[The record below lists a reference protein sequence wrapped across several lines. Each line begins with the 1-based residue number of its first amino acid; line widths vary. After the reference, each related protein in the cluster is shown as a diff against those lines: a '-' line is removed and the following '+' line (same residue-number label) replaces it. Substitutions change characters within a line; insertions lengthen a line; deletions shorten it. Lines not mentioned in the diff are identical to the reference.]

1 MARCLIIGCG
11 CRGLQL
17 AVGLRERG
25 HVVRGTTR
33 DPERITD
40 IEAVGAEGHLGDPD
54 RIGTVFQAFD
64 HVSIAY
70 ILLGSAA
77 GPPGLV
83 RALHETR
90 LEMMLSR
97 MLDTTIHGIV
107 YESAGT
113 VDRDLLRAGGD
124 MVRATC
130 AGSRIPYQLLDA
142 DPSEHAAWLEAAL
155 AAAEVVLMG
164 V

>member
-11 CRGLQL
+11 CRGRQL
-17 AVGLRERG
+17 AAGLRERG

-33 DPERITD
+33 DPQRIID

-54 RIGTVFQAFD
+54 RIGTIFQAFD
-64 HVSIAY
+64 HVSIVY

-97 MLDTTIHGIV
+97 IV

-142 DPSEHAAWLEAAL
+142 DPSEHAAWLETAL
-155 AAAEVVLMG
+155 AAEVVLMG

>member
-11 CRGLQL
+11 CRGRQL
-17 AVGLRERG
+17 ASQMRDRG

-33 DPERITD
+33 NPERIAD

-54 RIGTVFQAFD
+54 RIGTIFQAFD

-70 ILLGSAA
+70 ILLGTAA
-77 GPPGLV
+77 GPPEIV
-83 RALHETR
+83 RSLHETR

-97 MLDTTIHGIV
+97 MLDTTIHGII

-113 VDRDLLRAGGD
+113 VDPDLLRAGGD

-130 AGSRIPYQLLDA
+130 EGSRIPYRLLDA
-142 DPSEHAAWLEAAL
+142 DPSDQSAWLDAAI
-155 AAAEVVLMG
+155 AAADAVLTG
-164 V
+164 D